1 MDQGIDSGLND
12 IVVTKLSKLNV
23 LKGDVYHG
31 LKASEDTFNG
41 FGEAYF
47 TEVEKGETKG
57 WKKHF
62 HMTLNLIVP
71 VGDVIFFVHD
81 EQYQS
86 TRAYK
91 IGSSNYVRLTVPP
104 GYWVAFKG
112 CSHGLNLALNIAS
125 MEHDPAEAINAPLTK
140 FPLNFLDEDMVY

>member
-1 MDQGIDSGLND
+1 MDQGVDSDFKN

-23 LKGDVYHG
+23 SKGDIYHG
-31 LKASEDTFNG
+31 LKASEHTFRG

-62 HMTLNLIVP
+62 RMTLNLIVP
-71 VGDVIFFVHD
+71 VGDVIFFIHD
-81 EQYQS
+81 EQRQL
-86 TRAYK
+86 TRGYK
-91 IGSSNYVRLTVPP
+91 IGLNNYVRLTVPP

-112 CSHGLNLALNIAS
+112 CSNSLNLVLNIAS
-125 MEHDPAEAINAPLTK
+125 LEHDPEEAINAPLNK
-140 FPLNFLDEDMVY
+140 FPLDF